1 MSDTAIDIIVCDE
14 EYEFAAKKIDE
25 YCNYLCGVISD
36 YCLSLD
42 MIMQDA
48 IVDNKIDE
56 KIKNIVVQMRLCQT
70 KIERVGKEVP
80 VKCRQYIKDIDKADS
95 FLY

>member
-1 MSDTAIDIIVCDE
+1 
-14 EYEFAAKKIDE
+14 
-25 YCNYLCGVISD
+25 
-36 YCLSLD
+36 